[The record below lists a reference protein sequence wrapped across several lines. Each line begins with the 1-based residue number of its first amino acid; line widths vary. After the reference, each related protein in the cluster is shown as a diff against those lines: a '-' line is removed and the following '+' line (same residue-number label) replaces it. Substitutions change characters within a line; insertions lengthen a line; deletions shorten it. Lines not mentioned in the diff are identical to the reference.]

1 MEGSKGYQYGEKKHT
16 ARKKVY
22 LRDSYASTVLTQTWT
37 QVCYSCPF
45 QHLHLM
51 EAGVIHSTLFNLPSP
66 QDSLGPSG
74 REMNSFVIFLVIT
87 EVGGMKTCNPKGSA
101 VQQNFLPSWEC
112 STFVLL
118 GTVKHVKYG
127 WGDQGTEVYFILIN
141 LNSNLN
147 SHMLLVVAVLGSI

>member
-1 MEGSKGYQYGEKKHT
+1 MHPQSLLKPGHRY
-16 ARKKVY
+16 
-22 LRDSYASTVLTQTWT
+22 
-37 QVCYSCPF
+37 
-45 QHLHLM
+45 
-51 EAGVIHSTLFNLPSP
+51 VILALFNTCTLWRLGSFIVHCSISLLPRTP
-66 QDSLGPSG
+66 WG

-118 GTVKHVKYG
+118 GTVKHVMYG

-147 SHMLLVVAVLGSI
+147 SHMLLVVAVLGSIWKIWLHKWYLWVIAT